1 MNADWRNRI
10 RVGTSG
16 WHYKHW
22 QPVFYPE
29 GLAADGFLSHYQQ
42 YFDSV
47 EINNSFYSLPSP
59 ETLEAWRDCVPEDF
73 LFAVKASRYITH
85 MKKLKDPRKSVQNFL
100 DRVRS
105 LGDTLGPILFQLPP
119 HWRVNL
125 ERLEEFLEILP
136 QSRVAFE
143 FRDPSWF
150 DARVYELL
158 DETTRAFCIYDLDGR
173 LSPIETPGG
182 FIYVRLHGPD
192 GPYQGR
198 YGKQALAGWAGRL
211 SAWARGGRDVFCYF
225 DNDQAGYAVENA
237 MELRGML
244 KEDDHA

>member
-1 MNADWRNRI
+1 MSTDWRKRI

-29 GLAADGFLSHYQQ
+29 GLATEEFLDHYQQ

-47 EINNSFYSLPSP
+47 EINNSFYRLPSP
-59 ETLEAWRDCVPEDF
+59 EALEGWRDCVPAGF

-85 MKKLKDPRKSVQNFL
+85 MKKLKDPRESVKNFL
-100 DRVRS
+100 DRIQS
-105 LGDTLGPILFQLPP
+105 LGGTLGPILFQLPP

-136 QSRVAFE
+136 AFRFAFE

-158 DETTRAFCIYDLDGR
+158 DETTTTFCIYDLDGR

-198 YGKQALAGWAGRL
+198 YRKQALAGWAGRL
-211 SAWARGGRDVFCYF
+211 STWARGGRDVFCYF
-225 DNDQAGYAVENA
+225 DNDQAGYAIRNA
-237 MELRGML
+237 MELRDML
-244 KEDDHA
+244 KEGDHA